1 MFSLSVPTIYLP
13 IEPDAT
19 KCETLLNS
27 VINALEKQS
36 TDIEDSYNKSY
47 AILSALTMRAKNH
60 LVLQKYQD
68 SIEDA
73 LRVVVAIE
81 EELASSN
88 TAPSNT
94 DDAYRIL
101 AEAYE
106 KMGNYSMAIQTLG
119 KLSMIN
125 SAFATKVNNEI
136 KRIMSLE

>member
-1 MFSLSVPTIYLP
+1 MISLSVPTIYLP